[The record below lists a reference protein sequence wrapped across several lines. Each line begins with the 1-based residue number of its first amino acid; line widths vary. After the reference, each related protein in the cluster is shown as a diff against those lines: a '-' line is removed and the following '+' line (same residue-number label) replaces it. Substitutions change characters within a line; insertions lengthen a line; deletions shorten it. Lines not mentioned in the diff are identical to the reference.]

1 MLLPVA
7 ETLKLVHQEGLIHRD
22 IAPDNLFLT
31 KDGKIKLIDF
41 GAARFATTQHSR
53 SLSVFIKEGY
63 SAEEQYRSRGKQ
75 GAYTDIYALGA
86 VLYHRITGEV
96 PIDVTPVTVSNNAST
111 PSVSSSNNNVST
123 PSSKSDASSTISNN
137 ANTADHTPILLYI
150 IICALSMLGIG
161 FSFPH
166 KDKY

>member
-1 MLLPVA
+1 MKRKKRVIAFVSALLILMYGTVPSFSAFADAEEDVLTEELLVSVPV
-7 ETLKLVHQEGLIHRD
+7 EE
-22 IAPDNLFLT
+22 
-31 KDGKIKLIDF
+31 
-41 GAARFATTQHSR
+41 ATT
-53 SLSVFIKEGY
+53 EN
-63 SAEEQYRSRGKQ
+63 AN
-75 GAYTDIYALGA
+75 
-86 VLYHRITGEV
+86 
-96 PIDVTPVTVSNNAST
+96 VSNNTST

-150 IICALSMLGIG
+150 IICALSMFGIG